1 MPVLLTRTIATV
13 SDTEY
18 QFKNLQPDRIQAT
31 ITQLGKRIKERF
43 PESSLAQLCEELRG
57 VSLDATS
64 RADDIRKPIIGL
76 RIASALLVAFI
87 ILGIV
92 GTVLSLDP
100 KTASPSMSD
109 FIQLLEAGINDIVL
123 IGAGIFFLFTLE
135 TRIKRNRAL
144 EAIHELRSF
153 AHIIDM
159 HQLTKD
165 ITRIETTNSSP
176 LRPMTPGQLE
186 RYLDYCSEMLSL
198 VGKVAA
204 LYIQH
209 FNETVA
215 IAAVTEVEN
224 LTTGLSRKIWQK
236 ITLIEHHVD
245 RMQQPDGKAAEEEK
259 APEQAERVEEERVE
273 EERVEEERVEEERV
287 EEERVE
293 DGESNPKE
301 EVKGESEPE
310 ERSEPEEG

>member
-1 MPVLLTRTIATV
+1 M
-13 SDTEY
+13 SDSEY

-57 VSLDATS
+57 VSLDAAS
-64 RADDIRKPIIGL
+64 RADGIRKPIIGL
-76 RIASALLVAFI
+76 RIASGLLVAII

-92 GTVLSLDP
+92 GTVLSLDT
-100 KTASPSMSD
+100 KSASLSMSD

-123 IGAGIFFLFTLE
+123 IGAGIFFLFTIE

-144 EAIHELRSF
+144 DAIHELRSF

-165 ITRIETTNSSP
+165 ITRIEQTESSP

-245 RMQQPDGKAAEEEK
+245 RMQLHSGKAADGENGPEEGKLVEEEK
-259 APEQAERVEEERVE
+259 
-273 EERVEEERVEEERV
+273 
-287 EEERVE
+287 
-293 DGESNPKE
+293 K
-301 EVKGESEPE
+301 KPE
-310 ERSEPEEG
+310 EDEESS

>member
-1 MPVLLTRTIATV
+1 MVVSLAVCGSIRTYNPCV
-13 SDTEY
+13 SDRNY
-18 QFKNLQPDRIQAT
+18 QFSNLQPEKILAT
-31 ITQLGKRIKERF
+31 ITQLSRRICERF

-57 VSLDATS
+57 VSLDAS
-64 RADDIRKPIIGL
+64 ARAEQIRKPIVAL
-76 RIASALLVAFI
+76 RIASGLLVALI
-87 ILGIV
+87 VIGIFA
-92 GTVLSLDP
+92 TVLSLDT
-100 KTASPSMSD
+100 KNSSPSLPE

-144 EAIHELRSF
+144 DAIHELRSL

-165 ITRIETTNSSP
+165 MSRMEYTKSSP
-176 LRPMTPGQLE
+176 LRPMSPAELE

-236 ITLIEHHVD
+236 ITLIENHSERL
-245 RMQQPDGKAAEEEK
+245 RMPGQPG
-259 APEQAERVEEERVE
+259 PT
-273 EERVEEERVEEERV
+273 
-287 EEERVE
+287 
-293 DGESNPKE
+293 ESKGTIDEHETPQLESPKPDSVTSPPDKPVNE
-301 EVKGESEPE
+301 TPAI
-310 ERSEPEEG
+310 